1 MTDIKTIREHL
12 CTAQHY
18 NEHGMRLVT
27 VHQALVDLCDVLR
40 PLGPDGKHDDRH
52 TPLCGCD
59 VDALNETWW
68 NEHFTTPDDLVAETS
83 RGCLVCV
90 DCRVDDGCMG
100 GVRKSAHGG
109 DVTVSAHAVD
119 VGVLSAVVRAALV
132 NAGIV
137 SGDRTGVDVERVV
150 EGDLSYVTRAVAGSV
165 AAHLE
170 LHARRPVPA
179 VATRRVDEHADRAS
193 AWCDYRNDFGVTDID
208 TAHKA
213 FLAGWDA
220 AHGRTDE
227 SVLR

>member
-1 MTDIKTIREHL
+1 VNAWNESPTQLLARARRIHARIDQFGRDDQGVDDHEGYAAFWTIAPKIL
-12 CTAQHY
+12 
-18 NEHGMRLVT
+18 
-27 VHQALVDLCDVLR
+27 
-40 PLGPDGKHDDRH
+40 
-52 TPLCGCD
+52 
-59 VDALNETWW
+59 DAL
-68 NEHFTTPDDLVAETS
+68 DDALAAETS
-83 RGCLVCV
+83 RACLVCV
-90 DCRVDDGCMG
+90 DCRVDDGVM
-100 GVRKSAHGG
+100 VDVTIPAHGV

-137 SGDRTGVDVERVV
+137 SADRAGVDVERVV